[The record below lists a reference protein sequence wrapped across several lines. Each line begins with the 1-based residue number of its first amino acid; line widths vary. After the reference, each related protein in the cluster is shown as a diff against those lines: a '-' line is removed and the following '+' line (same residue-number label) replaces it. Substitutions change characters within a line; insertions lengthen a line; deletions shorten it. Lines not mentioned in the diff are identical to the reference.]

1 MTEVLKTAMKQ
12 LSERDDMRERCHQMA
27 NTFMTHRQ
35 CGEAEAIYK
44 LLASMPL
51 SYSSVATVF
60 VPTQPK
66 GMRRQFLQR
75 QDPDSGT
82 GFAIDGREGK
92 WTEKPD
98 LISKYERRKVL
109 PPRGQEDK
117 KDKGGQ
123 DAESSNN
130 IKNPEKDK
138 GGQDAETA
146 RNNKNLEKDKGGQ
159 DDETARNNKNLEKD
173 KGGQDAETARNN
185 KNLEKDKDGQD
196 DETARTNKNL
206 EKDKGGQD
214 AETART
220 NKNLEKDK
228 GGQHTKA
235 SNNNQNPEDSEAAKI
250 VEQMCFAQFIRM
262 YESRTWQQK
271 RKTND
276 EGEAEQSDSD
286 GEERLDEGQLAI
298 EDDFNYLITGEE
310 ENSRRKIPH
319 LLTLKSP
326 LPGEP
331 TIFQKRTFPRA
342 LRFFKNKADK
352 APHMFFFSQLILYH
366 PFRDENE
373 LFPEDPEKCEELYNT
388 HKKEILMRKARIM
401 PYLESVEEAQAMY
414 EERKAKEETN
424 IEDAVGADLDPQM
437 EQEAADGED
446 VEDEDHPDFIGMDPD
461 LLDINPEEERRPRK
475 VFKTILLPSKDHQ
488 VKYSYQQTL
497 TFYILLNTRDEL
509 T

>member
-1 MTEVLKTAMKQ
+1 MYNVHFPQDSTGLTEVLKTAMKQ
-12 LSERDDMRERCHQMA
+12 LSEKDDMRERCHQMA

-82 GFAIDGREGK
+82 GFSIEGREGK

-109 PPRGQEDK
+109 PPWGQENK
-117 KDKGGQ
+117 KDKDGQ
-123 DAESSNN
+123 DAETS
-130 IKNPEKDK
+130 KNSKNLEKDK
-138 GGQDAETA
+138 GGPDAETS

-159 DDETARNNKNLEKD
+159 
-173 KGGQDAETARNN
+173 
-185 KNLEKDKDGQD
+185 
-196 DETARTNKNL
+196 
-206 EKDKGGQD
+206 
-214 AETART
+214 
-220 NKNLEKDK
+220 
-228 GGQHTKA
+228 HTEA
-235 SNNNQNPEDSEAAKI
+235 SNNNQNFEDSEAAKI

-319 LLTLKSP
+319 LLTLKNP

-424 IEDAVGADLDPQM
+424 VEDAVGADLDPQM

-488 VKYSYQQTL
+488 VQCSYQLTL
-497 TFYILLNTRDEL
+497 THHILHST
-509 T
+509 

>member
-1 MTEVLKTAMKQ
+1 
-12 LSERDDMRERCHQMA
+12 
-27 NTFMTHRQ
+27 
-35 CGEAEAIYK
+35 
-44 LLASMPL
+44 
-51 SYSSVATVF
+51 
-60 VPTQPK
+60 
-66 GMRRQFLQR
+66 
-75 QDPDSGT
+75 
-82 GFAIDGREGK
+82 
-92 WTEKPD
+92 
-98 LISKYERRKVL
+98 
-109 PPRGQEDK
+109 
-117 KDKGGQ
+117 
-123 DAESSNN
+123 
-130 IKNPEKDK
+130 
-138 GGQDAETA
+138 
-146 RNNKNLEKDKGGQ
+146 
-159 DDETARNNKNLEKD
+159 
-173 KGGQDAETARNN
+173 
-185 KNLEKDKDGQD
+185 
-196 DETARTNKNL
+196 
-206 EKDKGGQD
+206 
-214 AETART
+214 
-220 NKNLEKDK
+220 
-228 GGQHTKA
+228 
-235 SNNNQNPEDSEAAKI
+235 
-250 VEQMCFAQFIRM
+250 M
-262 YESRTWQQK
+262 YESRTWQQG

-319 LLTLKSP
+319 LLTLKNP

-331 TIFQKRTFPRA
+331 IIFQKRTFPRA

-488 VKYSYQQTL
+488 VKCSYQQTL
-497 TFYILLNTRDEL
+497 THHIFHST
-509 T
+509 

>member
-1 MTEVLKTAMKQ
+1 
-12 LSERDDMRERCHQMA
+12 MA

-75 QDPDSGT
+75 QDPDSGA
-82 GFAIDGREGK
+82 GFSIEGREGK

-109 PPRGQEDK
+109 PPWGQENK
-117 KDKGGQ
+117 KDKDGQ
-123 DAESSNN
+123 GTESSSN
-130 IKNPEKDK
+130 IKNPEKD
-138 GGQDAETA
+138 Q
-146 RNNKNLEKDKGGQ
+146 
-159 DDETARNNKNLEKD
+159 
-173 KGGQDAETARNN
+173 
-185 KNLEKDKDGQD
+185 
-196 DETARTNKNL
+196 
-206 EKDKGGQD
+206 GGQD

-228 GGQHTKA
+228 GGQHTEA
-235 SNNNQNPEDSEAAKI
+235 SNNNQNIEDSEAAKI

-262 YESRTWQQK
+262 YESRTWQQG

-488 VKYSYQQTL
+488 VKCSYQQTL
-497 TFYILLNTRDEL
+497 THHIFHST
-509 T
+509 

>member
-1 MTEVLKTAMKQ
+1 MKQ

-146 RNNKNLEKDKGGQ
+146 RNNKNLEKDQ
-159 DDETARNNKNLEKD
+159 
-173 KGGQDAETARNN
+173 
-185 KNLEKDKDGQD
+185 DGQD

-214 AETART
+214 AETARN

-228 GGQHTKA
+228 GGQHTEA
-235 SNNNQNPEDSEAAKI
+235 SSNNQNLEDSEAAKI

-262 YESRTWQQK
+262 YESRTWQQG

-424 IEDAVGADLDPQM
+424 VEDAVGADLDPQM

-497 TFYILLNTRDEL
+497 TFYNLHNTRDEL
-509 T
+509 P

>member
-82 GFAIDGREGK
+82 GFSIEGREGK

-109 PPRGQEDK
+109 PPRGQENK
-117 KDKGGQ
+117 KDKDGQ
-123 DAESSNN
+123 GTESSSN
-130 IKNPEKDK
+130 IKNPEKDQ

-146 RNNKNLEKDKGGQ
+146 RNVKNLEKDKDGQ
-159 DDETARNNKNLEKD
+159 DAETARTIKNLEKD

-185 KNLEKDKDGQD
+185 KNLEKD
-196 DETARTNKNL
+196 E
-206 EKDKGGQD
+206 GGQD
-214 AETART
+214 AETAR
-220 NKNLEKDK
+220 NDKNLEKDK
-228 GGQHTKA
+228 DGQHTEA
-235 SNNNQNPEDSEAAKI
+235 SNKNQNFEDSEAAKI

-262 YESRTWQQK
+262 YESRTWQQG

-319 LLTLKSP
+319 LLTLKNP

-331 TIFQKRTFPRA
+331 IIFQKRTFPRA

-424 IEDAVGADLDPQM
+424 VEDSVGADLDPQM

-446 VEDEDHPDFIGMDPD
+446 VEMEDHPDFVGMDPD
-461 LLDINPEEERRPRK
+461 DLDINPEEERRPRK

-488 VKYSYQQTL
+488 VQCSYQQTL
-497 TFYILLNTRDEL
+497 THHILHST
-509 T
+509 

>member
-12 LSERDDMRERCHQMA
+12 LSEKDDMKERCHQMA

-75 QDPDSGT
+75 QDPDSGA
-82 GFAIDGREGK
+82 GFSIEGREGK

-123 DAESSNN
+123 DAETS
-130 IKNPEKDK
+130 KNS
-138 GGQDAETA
+138 
-146 RNNKNLEKDKGGQ
+146 KNLEKDKGGPDAETARNVKNLEKDEGGQ
-159 DDETARNNKNLEKD
+159 DAETARNNKNLEKD

-185 KNLEKDKDGQD
+185 KNLEKDK
-196 DETARTNKNL
+196 
-206 EKDKGGQD
+206 
-214 AETART
+214 
-220 NKNLEKDK
+220 
-228 GGQHTKA
+228 GGQHTEA
-235 SNNNQNPEDSEAAKI
+235 SNNNQNFEDSEAAKI

-298 EDDFNYLITGEE
+298 EDDYNYLITGEE
-310 ENSRRKIPH
+310 ENLRRKIPH
-319 LLTLKSP
+319 LLTLKNP

-446 VEDEDHPDFIGMDPD
+446 VEMEDHPDFVGMDPD
-461 LLDINPEEERRPRK
+461 DLDINPEEERRPRK

-488 VKYSYQQTL
+488 VKCSYQQTL
-497 TFYILLNTRDEL
+497 THHIFHST
-509 T
+509 

>member
-1 MTEVLKTAMKQ
+1 MYNVHFPQDSTGLTEVLKTAMKQ
-12 LSERDDMRERCHQMA
+12 LSEKDDMRERCHQMA

-82 GFAIDGREGK
+82 GFSIEGREGK

-109 PPRGQEDK
+109 PSRGQEDK

-159 DDETARNNKNLEKD
+159 DDETARNNKNL
-173 KGGQDAETARNN
+173 
-185 KNLEKDKDGQD
+185 
-196 DETARTNKNL
+196 
-206 EKDKGGQD
+206 
-214 AETART
+214 
-220 NKNLEKDK
+220 
-228 GGQHTKA
+228 
-235 SNNNQNPEDSEAAKI
+235 EDSEAAKI

-424 IEDAVGADLDPQM
+424 VEDSVGADLDPQM

-446 VEDEDHPDFIGMDPD
+446 VEMEDHPDFVGMDPD
-461 LLDINPEEERRPRK
+461 DLDINPEEERRPRK

-488 VKYSYQQTL
+488 VQCSYQQTL
-497 TFYILLNTRDEL
+497 THHILHST
-509 T
+509 

>member
-1 MTEVLKTAMKQ
+1 M
-12 LSERDDMRERCHQMA
+12 
-27 NTFMTHRQ
+27 
-35 CGEAEAIYK
+35 
-44 LLASMPL
+44 
-51 SYSSVATVF
+51 
-60 VPTQPK
+60 
-66 GMRRQFLQR
+66 
-75 QDPDSGT
+75 
-82 GFAIDGREGK
+82 
-92 WTEKPD
+92 
-98 LISKYERRKVL
+98 L

-117 KDKGGQ
+117 KDKDGQDAETSKNSKNLEKDKGGPDAETARNVKNLEKDEGGQ
-123 DAESSNN
+123 DAETARTN
-130 IKNPEKDK
+130 KNLEKDQ

-159 DDETARNNKNLEKD
+159 
-173 KGGQDAETARNN
+173 
-185 KNLEKDKDGQD
+185 
-196 DETARTNKNL
+196 
-206 EKDKGGQD
+206 
-214 AETART
+214 
-220 NKNLEKDK
+220 
-228 GGQHTKA
+228 HTEA
-235 SNNNQNPEDSEAAKI
+235 SNNNQNFEDSEAAKI

-298 EDDFNYLITGEE
+298 EDDYNYLITGEE

-319 LLTLKSP
+319 LLTLKNP

-424 IEDAVGADLDPQM
+424 VEDAVGADLDQGI
-437 EQEAADGED
+437 AYRIGLLSNADISDFFVYRIVYRIE
-446 VEDEDHPDFIGMDPD
+446 HPISSISIFSKPMIFLSFFAENSKNSPKI
-461 LLDINPEEERRPRK
+461 LKIRRKFAENSENSPKILKIRRKFLKKK
-475 VFKTILLPSKDHQ
+475 VFFEALI
-488 VKYSYQQTL
+488 SYRIVSYREKNPHIVSISYRIEKKLIATQ
-497 TFYILLNTRDEL
+497 
-509 T
+509 